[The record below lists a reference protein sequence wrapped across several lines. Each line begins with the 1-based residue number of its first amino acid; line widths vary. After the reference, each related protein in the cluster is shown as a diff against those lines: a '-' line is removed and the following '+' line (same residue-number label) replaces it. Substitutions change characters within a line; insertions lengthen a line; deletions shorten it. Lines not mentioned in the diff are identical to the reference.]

1 MLRLIQAS
9 LNYLERCEGSAPP
22 HLNWNVEYATIT
34 PIPLIK
40 NKDENTPY
48 CEPTLER
55 LFVSFR
61 FHFLLRSI
69 SSMWVGNANH
79 S

>member
-1 MLRLIQAS
+1 MLWLIQAS

-40 NKDENTPY
+40 IRMRILHIVNQ
-48 CEPTLER
+48 L
-55 LFVSFR
+55 
-61 FHFLLRSI
+61 
-69 SSMWVGNANH
+69 
-79 S
+79 